1 MWAAKPP
8 RKREYPVAEF
18 PDHPFWDFSLDVY
31 MSEGVGAACLELQDA
46 HELDVN
52 ILLFC
57 MWVGASGRGALTA
70 DQMFAVTGAVEEW
83 HHDVVRALRAVRVRM
98 KGGVGDSPA
107 ELTESLRQRIQKA
120 EIDCEH
126 TEQLM
131 LAASVDL
138 GVDNERASADRLV
151 DAISNISAYFDTF
164 GAVSGNDRKNLGFI
178 LKIAFPDIPGDAI
191 QAVIGS
197 N

>member
-1 MWAAKPP
+1 M
-8 RKREYPVAEF
+8 AEF

-57 MWVGASGRGALTA
+57 MWVGASGRGSLTT
-70 DQMFAVTGAVEEW
+70 DQMSTVTGAVADW
-83 HHDVVRALRAVRVRM
+83 HHEVVRALRAVRVRM
-98 KGGVGDSPA
+98 KGGVGNSPA
-107 ELTESLRQRIQKA
+107 DLTESLRQRIQKA

-131 LAASVDL
+131 LAVSLELAVDDDRGDAEKL
-138 GVDNERASADRLV
+138 AD
-151 DAISNISAYFDTF
+151 AASNISQYFETF
-164 GAVSGNDRKNLGFI
+164 GEASATDRKNLGVI
-178 LKIAFPDIPGDAI
+178 LKVAFRDIPAGQVDTAAQSI
-191 QAVIGS
+191 
-197 N
+197 